1 LVVKGHLA
9 GRLLQRRSAAEGNGD
24 QTIQAP
30 NLLLLPLLPL
40 LPPGLPVALIE
51 LFRKRRKIARV
62 LYALCPI
69 DMADQNEY
77 RNSA

>member
-30 NLLLLPLLPL
+30 NLLLLPL